1 MKRRTFLTGL
11 AASAA
16 AGLARPALGE
26 VETPPRRSYT
36 GPNVIIVRFGG
47 GVRRRETIASDET
60 YAPFLK
66 KVLAPQGVLF
76 PELEIA
82 NGPGIVPSH
91 GQGTLY
97 ILTGRYDRYEDVD
110 QRFLGERFEPKVP
123 TLFEAFR
130 KAYDVPEH
138 QALMVNG
145 EDRINEEFY
154 TFSNHHLFGVHY
166 RATVLSLYRFKL
178 YLLRTALAQ
187 GKYEGAQAVA
197 KQKELKVL
205 ESKDIRS
212 HDSKV
217 STPALDGFWSKW
229 AEYYGGS
236 GLVNP
241 RGDRLLTELG
251 VRAMR
256 LLQPRLMMIN
266 YNDPDYVHW
275 GNKSFY
281 TRGISVVDEGLMRL
295 FETAQVEPAYRDN
308 TVFIV
313 VPDCGRDSNPFM
325 AVPYQHHSNT
335 KSAHEIFMLAVGP
348 GIDRGRVVDKHAE
361 QNGVAATVA
370 GVMGFSM
377 PDAEGQSLAEAFA

>member
-1 MKRRTFLTGL
+1 VKWR
-11 AASAA
+11 
-16 AGLARPALGE
+16 
-26 VETPPRRSYT
+26 RRSD
-36 GPNVIIVRFGG
+36 PNVIIVRFGG

-76 PELEIA
+76 PKLEIA
-82 NGPGIVPSH
+82 TGPGIVPSH

-97 ILTGRYDRYEDVD
+97 ILTGRYDRYEDVEK
-110 QRFLGERFEPKVP
+110 RFLSERFEPKVP

-138 QALMVNG
+138 QALLING
-145 EDRINEEFY
+145 EDRIDEEFY

-166 RATVLSLYRFKL
+166 KATVLSLYRFKL

-187 GKYEGAQAVA
+187 GKYQGAQAVA
-197 KQKELKVL
+197 KQQELKKL
-205 ESKDIRS
+205 ESKDIRAF
-212 HDSKV
+212 DAKI
-217 STPALDGFWSKW
+217 STPALDRFWAKW
-229 AEYYGGS
+229 ADYYGTS
-236 GLVNP
+236 GFVNP
-241 RGDRLLTELG
+241 RGDRLLTELA

-266 YNDPDYVHW
+266 FNDPDYVHW
-275 GNKSFY
+275 GNKSHY
-281 TRGISVVDEGLMRL
+281 TRGISIVDEGLMRV
-295 FETAQVEPAYRDN
+295 FETAQIEPAYRDN

-325 AVPYQHHSNT
+325 AVPYQHHSDT
-335 KSAHEIFMLAVGP
+335 KSAHEIFLLAVGP
-348 GIDRGRVVDKHAE
+348 GIDRGRLVDKCTE
-361 QNGVAATVA
+361 QNSVAATVA

-377 PDAEGQSLAEAFA
+377 PDAEGPALAEAFA